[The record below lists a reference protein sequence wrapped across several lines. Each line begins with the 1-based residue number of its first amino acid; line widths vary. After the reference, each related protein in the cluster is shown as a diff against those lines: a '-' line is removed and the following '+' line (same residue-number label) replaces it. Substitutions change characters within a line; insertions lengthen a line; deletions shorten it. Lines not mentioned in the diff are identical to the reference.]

1 MRRRRMKEKFDGY
14 LGHILR
20 LKDGRSVRIM
30 GDEGDEWKPTHK
42 INVIDLDGNTFQC
55 YHGDIQYVWSEN

>member
-1 MRRRRMKEKFDGY
+1 MKEKFNGY

-30 GDEGDEWKPTHK
+30 GDGGEEGKANHN
-42 INVIDLDGNTFQC
+42 INVIDLDVN
-55 YHGDIQYVWSEN
+55 